1 VQEWTFSKS
10 ISSEEKAQEECAQR
24 KPFEVSEL
32 TKIRRVSIYIMK
44 MRSEGNWA

>member
-10 ISSEEKAQEECAQR
+10 IRSEEKAQEERAQR

-32 TKIRRVSIYIMK
+32 TKLERGSISIT
-44 MRSEGNWA
+44 